1 MYDKSLVADSL
12 QNIEESILEILEWTA
27 GIHSVD
33 DFVSSSGG
41 MMTLNAVCMKLIAI
55 GEEIKS
61 IDKHSKN
68 TLLSKYSIID
78 WKKAMK
84 MRDVI
89 AHHYFEIDAEVVF
102 LTLCNDIRPLLDVIS
117 QMRKEII

>member
-1 MYDKSLVADSL
+1 MYNKALAADAL

-27 GIHSVD
+27 TIHSVD

-55 GEEIKS
+55 GEEIKN
-61 IDKHSKN
+61 IDKHSQSM
-68 TLLSKYSIID
+68 LLPKYKEID

-102 LTLCNDIRPLLDVIS
+102 HTLCDDIMPLLDVIS